1 MLVPGGGCLQKE
13 TEGGSAVWELVA
25 RRVGGWSIQML
36 DRFSQLQIDEIL
48 DLRFSSKT
56 LSFFAS
62 FPSLLPSFLAKRT
75 PESSWREAASSAA
88 HLPKGK
94 GTNLVRPKCPG
105 GVSRAG
111 ALSNFL
117 HGDRE

>member
-62 FPSLLPSFLAKRT
+62 PPRLPSFLAKRT
-75 PESSWREAASSAA
+75 PESSRREASSAA

>member
-25 RRVGGWSIQML
+25 RRAGGRSMQML

-48 DLRFSSKT
+48 DEV
-56 LSFFAS
+56 FFQDALVLCIL
-62 FPSLLPSFLAKRT
+62 PSLLPSFLAKRT